1 MRRTGILNR
10 IKQNSW
16 YHGLEDNLYDT
27 SVDTG
32 LETVMIFHYILG
44 IGFLLSIFLLTLER
58 VWWKINIHLKKK
70 KRHY

>member
-10 IKQNSW
+10 IKQKAW
-16 YHGLEDNLYDT
+16 YNAAKDNPYDI
-27 SVDTG
+27 SVDTT

-44 IGFLLSIFLLTLER
+44 IGVLLSILLLILER
-58 VWWKINIHLKKK
+58 IWWTIKVHLK